1 MMVLSYLKNTL
12 FRPEYY
18 FKVYSLQSNQI
29 QSNYSVKNFFIILI
43 SFTILLTC
51 TRVLHESFF
60 SPVKVTT
67 VQDVS
72 AKVEENRKNY
82 GQNQGFV
89 FVLLSKIIYALIW
102 ILIPILLTLIRL
114 PILYFIGEHKVRF
127 KELLITTL
135 ATSLPLLV
143 SSFIISVMYDLVL
156 SNHTIGD
163 FETLKLF
170 FLICFLILLVSWI
183 WEGRLCFYAF
193 TVQYDQNNGR
203 AILTWLAPSLLFVD
217 LLAINLVIQIW
228 FP

>member
-1 MMVLSYLKNTL
+1 MTVLSYLKNIL

-29 QSNYSVKNFFIILI
+29 QSNYSVKNFFIVLI
-43 SFTILLTC
+43 SLTILLTC
-51 TRVLHESFF
+51 TRVLQESFF
-60 SPVKVTT
+60 SSVKVT
-67 VQDVS
+67 VAQEAS

-89 FVLLSKIIYALIW
+89 FILLSKIIYVLIW
-102 ILIPILLTLIRL
+102 IVIPILLSLIRL
-114 PILYFIGEHKVRF
+114 PILYFIGEHKTRF
-127 KELLITTL
+127 KELFITTL
-135 ATSLPLLV
+135 ATSLPLLL

-156 SNHTIGD
+156 SNYTIGN

-170 FLICFLILLVSWI
+170 FLICFIILLVSWI

-193 TVQYDQNNGR
+193 TGQYDQNNGR
-203 AILTWLAPSLLFVD
+203 AILTWLSPSLLFVN

-228 FP
+228 FR